1 MTQQAHDEAPAPR
14 FLIARFSALG
24 DIVLM
29 QPLVHALR
37 AHYGPE
43 ARIDLI
49 CLRRSAS
56 AAALLSGLDDVH
68 LIDRGTA
75 EVVPD
80 LKALRFDY
88 LLDFHGNVRSR
99 SLARQLDAMTLRV
112 DKAAFARW
120 TLLRGWRK
128 EPIRPFVDRC
138 FDVVRPFGVV
148 PPAAESHGPD
158 AWGNFQLGDAPTGV
172 PKGHLALS
180 LSSSQPGK
188 HLSDAVVNEVIVT
201 ASERHVP
208 VVIYG
213 GPAEADRAKAIQA
226 NHPDVTLLAGEVDL
240 QTTTTALALS
250 KALVTGD
257 TATMHLGA
265 GLSVALGSV
274 WGCTR
279 PSLGLAPWRP
289 HPDSRAFLP
298 AGSTAPCSKHGAS
311 CKHTACDDPFDAR
324 RCGQKVDPKA
334 VRSWL
339 EGLL

>member
-1 MTQQAHDEAPAPR
+1 
-14 FLIARFSALG
+14 
-24 DIVLM
+24 M

-56 AAALLSGLDDVH
+56 AAQLLAGLDDVH

-75 EVVPD
+75 EVVPA
-80 LKALRFDY
+80 LKALHFDY

-99 SLARQLDAMTLRV
+99 SLARQLDAMALSV
-112 DKAAFARW
+112 DKVAFARW

-128 EPIRPFVDRC
+128 KPVRPFVDRC
-138 FDVVRPFGVV
+138 FDVVRPFGVAL
-148 PPAAESHGPD
+148 PSSECHGPD
-158 AWGNFQLGDAPTGV
+158 AWGNFNLGDSPADV
-172 PKGHLALS
+172 PEGHLALS

-188 HLSDAVVNEVIVT
+188 HLSNAVVNEAIVT
-201 ASERHVP
+201 ASERNVP

-213 GPAEADRAKAIQA
+213 GTAEADRAAAIRA
-226 NHPDVTLLAGEVDL
+226 NHPGVRLIAGEVDL
-240 QTTTTALALS
+240 QTTTAALAVA

-265 GLSVALGSV
+265 GLGVPVGSV

-298 AGSTAPCSKHGAS
+298 AGSPAPCSKHGAS
-311 CKHTACDDPFDAR
+311 CKHTKSDDPFDAR
-324 RCGQKVDPKA
+324 RCGQQVDPKA
-334 VRSWL
+334 VRIWL
-339 EGLL
+339 EALL

>member
-37 AHYGPE
+37 AHYGPK

-56 AAALLSGLDDVH
+56 AAKLLAALDDVH

-75 EVVPD
+75 EAVPT
-80 LKALRFDY
+80 LKALGFDY

-112 DKAAFARW
+112 DKASFARW
-120 TLLRGWRK
+120 MLLRGWRK
-128 EPIRPFVDRC
+128 EPVRPFVERC
-138 FDVVRPFGVV
+138 FDVVRPFGVM
-148 PPAAESHGPD
+148 PPSPESSGPD
-158 AWGNFQLGDAPTGV
+158 AWGGFQLGSV
-172 PKGHLALS
+172 PKDVPEGHLALS

-188 HLSDAVVNEVIVT
+188 HLSDEVVNEAIAT
-201 ASERHVP
+201 ASERNVP
-208 VVIYG
+208 VVVYG
-213 GPAEADRAKAIQA
+213 GPTEAPRAAAIQA
-226 NHPDVTLLAGEVDL
+226 NHPEVNVIAGDIDL
-240 QTTTTALALS
+240 QATTAALATA

-265 GLSVALGSV
+265 GLGVPVGSV
-274 WGCTR
+274 WGCTQ

-289 HPDSRAFLP
+289 HPDSRAFMP
-298 AGSTAPCSKHGAS
+298 SNRTAPCSKHGAS
-311 CKHTACDDPFDAR
+311 CKHTKSDDPFDAG
-324 RCGQKVDPKA
+324 RCGQQADPKA
-334 VRSWL
+334 VRIWM

>member
-1 MTQQAHDEAPAPR
+1 
-14 FLIARFSALG
+14 
-24 DIVLM
+24 M

-37 AHYGPE
+37 THYGPE

-75 EVVPD
+75 EVVPT

-112 DKAAFARW
+112 DKPAFARW
-120 TLLRGWRK
+120 ALLRVWRK
-128 EPIRPFVDRC
+128 ELVRPFVDRC

-148 PPAAESHGPD
+148 SPAAESDGPD
-158 AWGNFQLGDAPTGV
+158 AWGNFQLGDAPSGV
-172 PKGHLALS
+172 PEGHLAVS

-188 HLSDAVVNEVIVT
+188 HLSDIVVNESIVT

-226 NHPDVTLLAGEVDL
+226 NHPDITLFAGEVDL
-240 QTTTTALALS
+240 QTATAALALA
-250 KALVTGD
+250 KVLVSGD

-265 GLSVALGSV
+265 GLGVPVGSV

-311 CKHTACDDPFDAR
+311 CKRTASDDPFDSR
-324 RCGQKVDPKA
+324 RCGQQVDPKA
-334 VRSWL
+334 VRAWL

>member
-1 MTQQAHDEAPAPR
+1 VTQQAHDEAPAPR

-37 AHYGPE
+37 AHCGPE

-56 AAALLSGLDDVH
+56 ASQILAGLDDVH

-120 TLLRGWRK
+120 MLLRGWRK
-128 EPIRPFVDRC
+128 EPVRPFVDRC
-138 FDVVRPFGVV
+138 FDVIRPFGIAL
-148 PPAAESHGPD
+148 PSSESHGPD
-158 AWGNFQLGDAPTGV
+158 AWGSFHLGDSQADV
-172 PKGHLALS
+172 PGGHLALS

-188 HLSDAVVNEVIVT
+188 HLSKAVVNEAIVT
-201 ASERHVP
+201 ASERNVP

-213 GPAEADRAKAIQA
+213 GPAEAERAEAIQA
-226 NHPDVTLLAGEVDL
+226 DHPGVQLLAGEVDL
-240 QTTTTALALS
+240 QTTTAALAVA

-265 GLSVALGSV
+265 GLGVPVGSV

-298 AGSTAPCSKHGAS
+298 EGSSAPCSKHGAS
-311 CKHTACDDPFDAR
+311 CKHTTSDDPFDVR
-324 RCGQKVDPKA
+324 RCGQQIEPLV
-334 VRSWL
+334 VRTWL
-339 EGLL
+339 EALF

>member
-1 MTQQAHDEAPAPR
+1 
-14 FLIARFSALG
+14 
-24 DIVLM
+24 M

-56 AAALLSGLDDVH
+56 AAQLLAGLDDVH

-75 EVVPD
+75 EVVPA
-80 LKALRFDY
+80 LKALHFDY

-120 TLLRGWRK
+120 MLLRGWRK
-128 EPIRPFVDRC
+128 EPVRPFTDRC
-138 FDVVRPFGVV
+138 FDVIRPFGIAL
-148 PPAAESHGPD
+148 PSSESRGPD
-158 AWGNFQLGDAPTGV
+158 AWGNFQLGEAEADV
-172 PKGHLALS
+172 PEGHLALS
-180 LSSSQPGK
+180 LSSSLPGK
-188 HLSDAVVNEVIVT
+188 HLSKAVVNEALVT
-201 ASERHVP
+201 ASERNVP

-213 GPAEADRAKAIQA
+213 GPTEADRAKAIKA
-226 NHPDVTLLAGEVDL
+226 NHPGVQLLAGEVDL
-240 QTTTTALALS
+240 QTTTAALALA

-265 GLSVALGSV
+265 GLGVPVGSV

-289 HPDSRAFLP
+289 HPDSLAFLP
-298 AGSTAPCSKHGAS
+298 EGSSAPCSKHGAS
-311 CKHTACDDPFDAR
+311 CKHTKSDDPFDAR
-324 RCGQKVDPKA
+324 RCGQQVDPKT
-334 VRSWL
+334 VRTWL
-339 EGLL
+339 EKLL